1 MSNDVN
7 TQIKE
12 NLLEEVES
20 MTVMEFQDAL
30 DKAGLE
36 GNSVIDSLVENLVEK
51 KFENL
56 RMDLDELVNCG
67 SDSN

>member
-12 NLLEEVES
+12 NLCEEVES

-56 RMDLDELVNCG
+56 P
-67 SDSN
+67 DSPWQG

>member
-12 NLLEEVES
+12 NLCEEVES

-36 GNSVIDSLVENLVEK
+36 GNSVIDSLVEQLVEK
-51 KFENL
+51 LFE
-56 RMDLDELVNCG
+56 DECQ
-67 SDSN
+67 

>member
-1 MSNDVN
+1 MSCEVN
-7 TQIKE
+7 TIAKE
-12 NLLEEVES
+12 RLMDKVDS

-51 KFENL
+51 KFE
-56 RMDLDELVNCG
+56 EV
-67 SDSN
+67 SH

>member
-7 TQIKE
+7 TNIKE
-12 NLLEEVES
+12 NICEEVES

-51 KFENL
+51 KFE
-56 RMDLDELVNCG
+56 DLPDG
-67 SDSN
+67 T

>member
-1 MSNDVN
+1 MSNLQNDM
-7 TQIKE
+7 IKE
-12 NLLEEVES
+12 SLLEEVES

-56 RMDLDELVNCG
+56 P
-67 SDSN
+67 DSP

>member
-12 NLLEEVES
+12 NLFEEVES

-56 RMDLDELVNCG
+56 P
-67 SDSN
+67 DSPWQG

>member
-1 MSNDVN
+1 MSNNVN

-12 NLLEEVES
+12 NLFEEVES

-36 GNSVIDSLVENLVEK
+36 GNSVIDSLVSNLVEK
-51 KFENL
+51 KFE
-56 RMDLDELVNCG
+56 ELG
-67 SDSN
+67 D

>member
-12 NLLEEVES
+12 NLFEDVES

-56 RMDLDELVNCG
+56 P
-67 SDSN
+67 DSP

>member
-7 TQIKE
+7 TNIKE
-12 NLLEEVES
+12 NICEEVES

-51 KFENL
+51 KFE
-56 RMDLDELVNCG
+56 DKCH
-67 SDSN
+67 